1 MVRGDGDRFL
11 PGLGCGEE
19 GTVNAALRQ
28 NVVDLFFSFTAPTLM
43 PGHDLIGPG
52 GHIGKF
58 VASTFVGYGIVK
70 DAEPPSFRRNAPLRP
85 NHQALQIDHFSRVR
99 VADGGVLGYR
109 EI

>member
-43 PGHDLIGPG
+43 LGHDLIGPG

-58 VASTFVGYGIVK
+58 IASTFVGYGIVK
-70 DAEPPSFRRNAPLRP
+70 DAEPPSFRRS
-85 NHQALQIDHFSRVR
+85 SRRGRRCNGDGPVR
-99 VADGGVLGYR
+99 ASTWCAK
-109 EI
+109 